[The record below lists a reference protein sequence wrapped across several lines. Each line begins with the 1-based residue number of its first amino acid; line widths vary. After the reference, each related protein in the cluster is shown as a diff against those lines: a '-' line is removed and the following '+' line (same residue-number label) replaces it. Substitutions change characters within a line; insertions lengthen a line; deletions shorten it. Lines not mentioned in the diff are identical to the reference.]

1 MVPSAFTNFFVASA
15 GAGGA
20 LIGLLFVAVSIAP
33 ENTIMASA
41 PVERQA
47 SAGSAFTSLINAFFI
62 SLGALIPINLGEII
76 IIMSLLGFSSTTLYS
91 LNLVRNLKDRHNL
104 LARSLLLL
112 AGLFIYGFEFY
123 IALLMLSHPTDPSPF
138 YGLSSLLLSA
148 YGLGLVRA
156 WQLLG
161 AQRFSILSWLNPL
174 KVLEHEKID
183 EKGGETN
190 HAQPLPSPIKSI
202 DQE

>member
-1 MVPSAFTNFFVASA
+1 MVPAIFTNFFIASA

-33 ENTIMASA
+33 ETTIMTSA

-47 SAGSAFTSLINAFFI
+47 SAGSAFTSLLNAFFI
-62 SLGALIPINLGEII
+62 SLGALIPINLGQII
-76 IIMSLLGFSSTTLYS
+76 IIMSLVGFGSTAFYS
-91 LNLVRNLKDRHNL
+91 FNLLRNLKDRHNL
-104 LARSLLLL
+104 FARSLLLL

-123 IALLMLSHPTDPSPF
+123 IALLMLNKPANPSPF
-138 YGLSSLLLSA
+138 YGLSSLLLA
-148 YGLGLVRA
+148 VYGLGLVRA

-161 AQRFSILSWLNPL
+161 AQRYGILSWLNPL
-174 KVLEHEKID
+174 RVFEHDKKVE
-183 EKGGETN
+183 ETN
-190 HAQPLPSPIKSI
+190 HAQPSPVKSV

>member
-1 MVPSAFTNFFVASA
+1 MVPSAFTNFFIASA

-33 ENTIMASA
+33 EKTIMANA

-47 SAGSAFTSLINAFFI
+47 SAGSAFTSLLNAFFI
-62 SLGALIPINLGEII
+62 SLGALIPINLGQII
-76 IIMSLLGFSSTTLYS
+76 IVMSLLGFSSTAYYS
-91 LNLVRNLKDRHNL
+91 FNLVRNLKDRHNL

-123 IALLMLSHPTDPSPF
+123 IALLMLNHPRDPSPF
-138 YGLSSLLLSA
+138 YGLSSLLLAA

-161 AQRFSILSWLNPL
+161 AQRFGLLGWLNPL
-174 KVLEHEKID
+174 KALEHEQAVKKA
-183 EKGGETN
+183 EETN
-190 HAQPLPSPIKSI
+190 NVRPSSPVKPV

>member
-1 MVPSAFTNFFVASA
+1 MVPSAFTNFFIASA

-41 PVERQA
+41 PVERQT
-47 SAGSAFTSLINAFFI
+47 SAGSAFTSLLNAFFI
-62 SLGALIPINLGEII
+62 SLGALVPINLGQTII
-76 IIMSLLGFSSTTLYS
+76 VMSLLGFSSTVFYS
-91 LNLVRNLKDRHNL
+91 FKLVRNLKDRHNL
-104 LARSLLLL
+104 LTRSLLLL

-123 IALLMLSHPTDPSPF
+123 IALLMLNHPTDSSPF
-138 YGLSSLLLSA
+138 YGLSSLLLSS
-148 YGLGLVRA
+148 YGLGLLRA

-161 AQRFSILSWLNPL
+161 AQRFGLLGWLNPL
-174 KVLEHEKID
+174 KALEHEQAAKKA
-183 EKGGETN
+183 EE
-190 HAQPLPSPIKSI
+190 AQHVQPSSPVKPV

>member
-1 MVPSAFTNFFVASA
+1 MVPSAFTNFFIASA

-76 IIMSLLGFSSTTLYS
+76 IVMSLLGFSSTALYS
-91 LNLVRNLKDRHNL
+91 FNLLRNLKDRHNL
-104 LARSLLLL
+104 VTRSLLLL
-112 AGLFIYGFEFY
+112 AGLCIYGFEFY
-123 IALLMLSHPTDPSPF
+123 IALLLINHPNDSSPF
-138 YGLSSLLLSA
+138 YGLSSLLLA
-148 YGLGLVRA
+148 TYGLGLVRA

-161 AQRFSILSWLNPL
+161 AQRFSVLSWLNPL
-174 KVLEHEKID
+174 KILEHEKVD
-183 EKGGETN
+183 RKAEETN
-190 HAQPLPSPIKSI
+190 HARPSPVKAI

>member
-1 MVPSAFTNFFVASA
+1 VVPAAFTNFFIASA

-41 PVERQA
+41 PFERQA
-47 SAGSAFTSLINAFFI
+47 SAGSAFTSLLNAFFI
-62 SLGALIPINLGEII
+62 SLGALIPINLGQII
-76 IIMSLLGFSSTTLYS
+76 IIMSLLGFSSTALYS
-91 LNLVRNLKDRHNL
+91 FNLLRNLKDRHNL
-104 LARSLLLL
+104 FTRSLLLL

-123 IALLMLSHPTDPSPF
+123 ISLLMLNNPTNPSPF

-148 YGLGLVRA
+148 YGLGLTRA

-161 AQRFSILSWLNPL
+161 AQRYGLLGWLTPRRKANETGSVKSVSETESRPLSP
-174 KVLEHEKID
+174 VE
-183 EKGGETN
+183 
-190 HAQPLPSPIKSI
+190 PI